1 MELYGIQTPII
12 KSGDNLVEMLFSAIT
27 QQELTL
33 EEQDILVIAETVVAT
48 AQGRIR
54 QLEKIDV
61 SPEAEALATRY
72 QLEPELAQLVID
84 ESEEI
89 LGGVPHVLLT
99 IKNNTLMA
107 NAGIL
112 AK

>member
-12 KSGDNLVEMLFSAIT
+12 RTKDNLVEILFSSIT
-27 QQELTL
+27 QQGHAL
-33 EEQDILVIAETVVAT
+33 EDRDIIVIAETAVAT

-54 QLEKIDV
+54 QLETVDV
-61 SPEAEALATRY
+61 SSEAAALATRY
-72 QLEPELAQLVID
+72 QLEPELAQLVLD

-107 NAGIL
+107 NAGIVEE
-112 AK
+112 